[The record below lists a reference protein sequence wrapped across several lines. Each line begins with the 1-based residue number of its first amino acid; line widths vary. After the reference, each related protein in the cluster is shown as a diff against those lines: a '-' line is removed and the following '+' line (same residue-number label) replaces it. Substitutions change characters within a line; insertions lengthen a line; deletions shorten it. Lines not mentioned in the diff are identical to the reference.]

1 MQDCWSRALKEEEER
16 CTLVIELKFG
26 ISFVIRR
33 RRFSGWSLRE
43 VKVEEEEYRLW
54 ESALGVG
61 RSRKLPQGGGWNRAL
76 KEEVVTRRKDAQVTW
91 EMHWIISI
99 RLCCVGWK

>member
-1 MQDCWSRALKEEEER
+1 MEKNCWSRALKEEEER

-43 VKVEEEEYRLW
+43 VSKRRRSTGFGRELL
-54 ESALGVG
+54 ESDARG
-61 RSRKLPQGGGWNRAL
+61 SRH
-76 KEEVVTRRKDAQVTW
+76 KEEVGIELSRKRSSQGGK
-91 EMHWIISI
+91 ML
-99 RLCCVGWK
+99 R